1 MFDYLQQFNRLAKE
15 LRDSVSSSE
24 AMKSLDEI
32 EAKYGVKLA
41 SVVMRIMV
49 KDLPLLKLPLFLAS
63 EFSLNEEDAKKI
75 VDDLKNSVFKKVS
88 SYLGFVPVIKPE
100 NLDDKISNIL
110 QAGALSFASQN
121 LVDRFKSAAKTYL
134 HGVRGKID
142 TRLILQKSVDAGGL
156 GLSTEKTD
164 QILALLDGNL
174 PPVVVAKKSSALD
187 DLIAKSVIQPEY
199 SLAAAIE
206 ERKKKLLAKKELQA
220 GEDVLDFPLHQTQ
233 KDLPLP
239 ENLPFAE
246 LKKEIPKLSKI
257 EVPVV
262 KKDDEIASPEEI
274 EAFLKKISQN
284 QQPEE
289 TVKPVEEKIS
299 APTPVTKVIEEKKE
313 QELPTIVKIV
323 EEKKEQE
330 PPTPVNKV
338 VTPTPLPDLK
348 KVETPLVEKEPA
360 NGEIKINVQQTAK
373 EISAGTPE
381 INSNGISFQ
390 AIPTNKLLEPTRII
404 PPVAAPTL
412 KVAPL
417 SSVGVQGKTRMDD
430 VKAAPR
436 IMGPIE
442 ELRFLD
448 LVSFRRLSHN
458 PGEATAKIFAKI
470 KLLEKAGYDRMT
482 SGIAA
487 WRQSETSH
495 LYLKM
500 CHDSAFQAK
509 PLTEIIKSYQTK
521 NEDYLTQEEIDSI
534 MALNAKLLF

>member
-1 MFDYLQQFNRLAKE
+1 
-15 LRDSVSSSE
+15 
-24 AMKSLDEI
+24 
-32 EAKYGVKLA
+32 
-41 SVVMRIMV
+41 MV
-49 KDLPLLKLPLFLAS
+49 F
-63 EFSLNEEDAKKI
+63 
-75 VDDLKNSVFKKVS
+75 
-88 SYLGFVPVIKPE
+88 G
-100 NLDDKISNIL
+100 
-110 QAGALSFASQN
+110 
-121 LVDRFKSAAKTYL
+121 
-134 HGVRGKID
+134 GKID

-299 APTPVTKVIEEKKE
+299 APTP
-313 QELPTIVKIV
+313 IVKVV

-338 VTPTPLPDLK
+338 VAPTPLPDLK
-348 KVETPLVEKEPA
+348 KVETPLIEKELA

-509 PLTEIIKSYQTK
+509 PLTEIIKSYQAK